1 MFIGGEPRRESH
13 NLWRSL
19 RGSFQRSGARL
30 MTTRCSAEGS
40 CKASP
45 KDSRL
50 YITRRNWDWFSLGPK
65 LQGRTDPNFVSLCT
79 TSEIKSLLA
88 CDWSMC
94 FYHAIWLVQSDSSCI
109 SGCHQCRRKTDY
121 QNPVVLSMNFFMYWS
136 CFRLKSLNKDVYI
149 ILWNVHSK
157 GRRRKIEKNW
167 KSFALLTFF
176 HQNHQEP

>member
-50 YITRRNWDWFSLGPK
+50 YITRRNWDWFSLGSKAELIRILSRYVRP
-65 LQGRTDPNFVSLCT
+65 LERLFWPVIGQCVSIMQ
-79 TSEIKSLLA
+79 S
-88 CDWSMC
+88 DWSNLTT
-94 FYHAIWLVQSDSSCI
+94 HVSQGVINVGGRQI
-109 SGCHQCRRKTDY
+109 RKTDY
-121 QNPVVLSMNFFMYWS
+121 QNPVVLSMNFFMY
-136 CFRLKSLNKDVYI
+136 
-149 ILWNVHSK
+149 
-157 GRRRKIEKNW
+157 
-167 KSFALLTFF
+167 
-176 HQNHQEP
+176 